1 MSDRPLNRN
10 AIRSKNAIKNA
21 FVELMRKNDIS
32 KVKVK
37 DILILADVSR
47 ATFYAHYQ
55 DVYSVLEEIENTHI
69 ELLKKFLN
77 AQPRYALIDDFM
89 PFIKQLFEQIQEN
102 EEFFKMLFAAP
113 NANTFLSK
121 LQKVFVDY
129 MMEDEALLQKVRS
142 AEQARL
148 FFSFI
153 AIGTANLLQ
162 EWFINEHTFSF
173 DELANMLN
181 EAILNGISSIKK

>member
-1 MSDRPLNRN
+1 
-10 AIRSKNAIKNA
+10 
-21 FVELMRKNDIS
+21 RKNDIS

-37 DILILADVSR
+37 DILILADISR